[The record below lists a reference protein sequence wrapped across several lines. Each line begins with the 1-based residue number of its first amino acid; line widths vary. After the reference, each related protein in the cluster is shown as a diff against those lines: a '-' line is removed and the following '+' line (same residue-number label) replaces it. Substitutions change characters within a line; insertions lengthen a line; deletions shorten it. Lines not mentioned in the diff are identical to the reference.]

1 MYGENDLRDQR
12 QKTFEWK
19 KFNGKGGIL
28 VALKER
34 QDLERQ
40 KQMTDEGKEW
50 LKPRHSDRIGYGM
63 L

>member
-1 MYGENDLRDQR
+1 MYRENGLRDQR

-34 QDLERQ
+34 
-40 KQMTDEGKEW
+40 
-50 LKPRHSDRIGYGM
+50 
-63 L
+63 